1 MARRK
6 RRAEGFPSPYVV
18 SIWIMSIRSTEKYL
32 VTYTADTRCTA
43 GRQGSLSDL
52 GGRD

>member
-1 MARRK
+1 MN
-6 RRAEGFPSPYVV
+6 GLCGYNV
-18 SIWIMSIRSTEKYL
+18 SASSATPKSIRSTEKYL